1 MKERASLVSLRGQT
15 NKQKNLKYLVFSL
28 KSQID
33 IFVTENVYRYTH
45 VVQITKHYYK
55 HTHTHTHIDTR

>member
-45 VVQITKHYYK
+45 VCRFCANHETLL
-55 HTHTHTHIDTR
+55 